1 MRAKQEGISS
11 SKKITGKERKI
22 EKYKEKIRSEIS
34 RNGYI
39 YGTIREL
46 SECLRIPLSTLY
58 KIMKSE
64 EFKTEK
70 IKNAKNRYYF
80 LTDQK
85 SRSKPAEKKSP
96 DRKTKS

>member
-1 MRAKQEGISS
+1 MKAKQEGISS
-11 SKKITGKERKI
+11 TKKIKEKERKI
-22 EKYKEKIRSEIS
+22 EKYKEKIKREIS

-46 SECLRIPLSTLY
+46 SECLKIPLSTLY

-70 IKNAKNRYYF
+70 IKNAKNHYYF

-85 SRSKPAEKKSP
+85 SKPGPPRKNFKQ
-96 DRKTKS
+96 KTKS

>member
-11 SKKITGKERKI
+11 TKKIKEKESKI
-22 EKYKEKIRSEIS
+22 EKYKEKIKREIS

-46 SECLRIPLSTLY
+46 SECLKIPLSTLY

-70 IKNAKNRYYF
+70 IKNAKNYYYF

-85 SRSKPAEKKSP
+85 SKSEHLRKKTSNK
-96 DRKTKS
+96 KTKS